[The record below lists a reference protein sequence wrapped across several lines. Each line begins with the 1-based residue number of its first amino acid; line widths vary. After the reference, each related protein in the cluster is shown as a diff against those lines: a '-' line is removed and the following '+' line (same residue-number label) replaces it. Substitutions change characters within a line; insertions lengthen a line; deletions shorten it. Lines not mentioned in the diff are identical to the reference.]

1 MYHVSAQ
8 GIDER
13 MINVHYYYYYQSK
26 FGLKR
31 IISSRN
37 IRLEDIN
44 TNNRNSHFDYMSPDC
59 DLDHNT

>member
-1 MYHVSAQ
+1 
-8 GIDER
+8 
-13 MINVHYYYYYQSK
+13 MIIYYQSK

-44 TNNRNSHFDYMSPDC
+44 RNSHFDYMSPDC